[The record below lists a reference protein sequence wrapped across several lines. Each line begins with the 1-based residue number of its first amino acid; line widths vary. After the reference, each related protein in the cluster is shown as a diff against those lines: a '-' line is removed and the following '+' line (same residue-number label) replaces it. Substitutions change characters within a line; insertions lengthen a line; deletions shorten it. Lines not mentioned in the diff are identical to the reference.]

1 MALGF
6 LLLLPLQGF
15 ATWRGLSQGL
25 QQDSARRADAERRSG
40 AMLQAIQV
48 ATSVDALVARY
59 PGPVRPQ
66 AALDR
71 LLTTADISLA
81 PLEAAHLHWAL
92 EGWRRY
98 GKGRH
103 RAALNLGDCFSYG
116 LANALQAPLLF
127 KGEDCAATDLSS
139 ALAA

>member
-1 MALGF
+1 M
-6 LLLLPLQGF
+6 
-15 ATWRGLSQGL
+15 
-25 QQDSARRADAERRSG
+25 
-40 AMLQAIQV
+40 
-48 ATSVDALVARY
+48 
-59 PGPVRPQ
+59 
-66 AALDR
+66 
-71 LLTTADISLA
+71 

-139 ALAA
+139 PLAA